1 MYRIDPPAVYA
12 HESTMAEP
20 RLRERV
26 ERVCAALERPQQP
39 VVYTDEELPELIQA
53 GRWTD
58 GLGAMGAK
66 PEVRDPI
73 LVFNTFRF
81 DDRLEERAKRFDEA
95 KTGIGVHLRE
105 MLLGDGAFIWF
116 PAGLK
121 EDPRRRQKVCRACW
135 RIHFQAGCLHR
146 CAYCGLGGI
155 LATMVNVEEYLL
167 HLGKLIE
174 RHPWQLTYLLED
186 DADVPC
192 LEPELGCLGPII
204 EYFGTLQ
211 DRYLVIHTKSWNVD
225 WMLPL
230 KHQGNTII
238 VWSLAGPTQS
248 EVLEPKTGTTE
259 ERIEAARKCQEA
271 GYTVRYKF
279 KPIIPVRGW
288 REDAAR
294 TVEMA
299 LTRTNPDVISLCC
312 FMWMDCAEMVR
323 RLGRDRIDPEF
334 LAAAEASAEEMGTTV
349 TRPFPE
355 VMRAKIYDFYLK
367 EIRKWNREVPVSLST
382 ESWEMW
388 ERFRKRL
395 GASGSNYVCG
405 CGPQSTPRLR
415 KLPHGAWRDVVRND
429 EGLRGTGARI

>member
-1 MYRIDPPAVYA
+1 
-12 HESTMAEP
+12 
-20 RLRERV
+20 
-26 ERVCAALERPQQP
+26 
-39 VVYTDEELPELIQA
+39 
-53 GRWTD
+53 
-58 GLGAMGAK
+58 
-66 PEVRDPI
+66 
-73 LVFNTFRF
+73 
-81 DDRLEERAKRFDEA
+81 
-95 KTGIGVHLRE
+95 
-105 MLLGDGAFIWF
+105 
-116 PAGLK
+116 
-121 EDPRRRQKVCRACW
+121 
-135 RIHFQAGCLHR
+135 
-146 CAYCGLGGI
+146 
-155 LATMVNVEEYLL
+155 
-167 HLGKLIE
+167 
-174 RHPWQLTYLLED
+174 
-186 DADVPC
+186 
-192 LEPELGCLGPII
+192 
-204 EYFGTLQ
+204 
-211 DRYLVIHTKSWNVD
+211 
-225 WMLPL
+225 MLPL

-238 VWSLAGPTQS
+238 VWNLAGPTQS

-355 VMRAKIYDFYLK
+355 AMRAKIYDFYLK

-415 KLPHGAWRDVVRND
+415 KLPRGAWRDVVRND
-429 EGLRGTGARI
+429 GSEGHWRAHLRPSAALADAGIRLGRMDGEDQIGPHGLMVTRVGFGALPLQRGSREAAQILCRAYDAGINFYDTARVIPIAKRRLAMR